1 MVKRLNYN
9 IALTYCL
16 QSLTLD
22 VLSHYSRVLFRTQEK
37 FSEFSE
43 DLKQVSLVK
52 MLILLNQVVTKVSN
66 EI

>member
-1 MVKRLNYN
+1 MIKRLNYN
-9 IALTYCL
+9 LALTYYS

-22 VLSHYSRVLFRTQEK
+22 VLRHYRRTLFWTQEK

-52 MLILLNQVVTKVSN
+52 MLIFLNQVVTKVSN

>member
-16 QSLTLD
+16 QGLTLD
-22 VLSHYSRVLFRTQEK
+22 VLRHYSRALFRTQEK